1 MDEDY
6 ESKINNQ
13 IIINLLV
20 QKLMILLY
28 LHRYRKITDIF
39 TKAFGFYSF
48 KLNLDNSRVTWN
60 MSYTL
65 ALVIQWV
72 HTLTIACVSC
82 IILIRYT
89 GKSRAQFES
98 KN

>member
-1 MDEDY
+1 MY
-6 ESKINNQ
+6 WHIQTNFYLCIVIYNN
-13 IIINLLV
+13 IHI
-20 QKLMILLY
+20 
-28 LHRYRKITDIF
+28 
-39 TKAFGFYSF
+39 YSF
-48 KLNLDNSRVTWN
+48 KLNLDNSHVTWN

-65 ALVIQWV
+65 ALVIRWV
-72 HTLTIACVSC
+72 LTLTIACVSC